1 MSYTIVPI
9 LHDDP
14 LTFGAEH
21 LALEGAEGE
30 AWKKA
35 MQALHPRLLPQLK
48 ESALIEEE
56 ESAFCVAG
64 GIFDYERG
72 QELVIDGVQYTLSH
86 CAEHFMDFLM
96 MPEQCLHVVAEYTQ
110 KIASVNVTDEEQA
123 RFALLCSWWERGY
136 RVLLIQH
143 S

>member
-9 LHDDP
+9 LHDEP
-14 LTFGAEH
+14 LTFSAEY
-21 LALEGAEGE
+21 LPLEGAEGE

-35 MQALHPRLLPQLK
+35 IQALHPRLLPQLK
-48 ESALIEEE
+48 ENALLEEE

-96 MPEQCLHVVAEYTQ
+96 SPAQCLQVVAENRPA
-110 KIASVNVTDEEQA
+110 IASVNVTDEQQA
-123 RFALLCSWWERGY
+123 RFALLSSWWERGY
-136 RVLLIQH
+136 RVLLLQH

>member
-1 MSYTIVPI
+1 MLYTIVPI
-9 LHDDP
+9 LQEQP
-14 LTFGAEH
+14 LTIGKEY
-21 LALEGAEGE
+21 LPLDGGEGE

-35 MQALHPRLLPQLK
+35 IQAIHPRLLPQLK

-64 GIFDYERG
+64 GIFEYERG

-96 MPEQCLHVVAEYTQ
+96 DPAQCLQVVQEHRSAF
-110 KIASVNVTDEEQA
+110 ASATVTDEQQA
-123 RFALLCSWWERGY
+123 RLALVCSWWESGY
-136 RVLLIQH
+136 RVLLLQH